1 MEFIF
6 TKRLSDTEKQGLSPL
21 FTLKLTAEDRK
32 RSRYRWEIETG
43 EILTL
48 RLPRGTILQD
58 KDFLSAENGEI
69 IQIIAK
75 PEPVLTLTSDDP
87 LELIRVAYHLGNR
100 HVSLE
105 IHPNYLRLSP
115 DPVLK
120 TMIEQFNVILIEEIA
135 PFQPEIG
142 AYHSH

>member
-6 TKRLSDTEKQGLSPL
+6 TKCLSDSEKQGLSPL
-21 FTLKLTAEDRK
+21 FTLKLTSEDRK
-32 RSRYRWEIETG
+32 RSRYRWEIEKG

-48 RLPRGTILQD
+48 RLPRGTILRD
-58 KDFLSAENGEI
+58 KDFLSTENGEI
-69 IQIIAK
+69 VQIIAK
-75 PEPVLTLTSDDP
+75 PEPVLTLTSDDS

-105 IHPNYLRLSP
+105 IHPNYLRLAP
-115 DPVLK
+115 DSVLK
-120 TMIEQFNVILIEEIA
+120 TMIERFKLTLIEEIA

-142 AYHSH
+142 AYHPH